1 MNCKQVETNVSA
13 YVDQELGLAEIR
25 DIRGH
30 LFDCPACAKMVE
42 EERHLKHAL
51 RSMKEAA
58 VPEGLEERLMKAV
71 FTEPEPVVIPISR
84 WIARAAVVFVA
95 FFGGWFAL
103 QQIRAANVP
112 VEAAASPN
120 FEISRDH
127 VYQVGADPTQAGPM
141 VVTSSYGAQ

>member
-1 MNCKQVETNVSA
+1 MNCKQVETNLSA

-25 DIRGH
+25 AIRGH
-30 LFDCPACAKMVE
+30 LFECPACAKMVE
-42 EERHLKHAL
+42 EERQLKHAL
-51 RSMKEAA
+51 RAIKEA
-58 VPEGLEERLMKAV
+58 PIPDGLEDRLMKAV
-71 FTEPEPVVIPISR
+71 FAEPEPVVIPMSR
-84 WIARAAVVFVA
+84 WMARAAVVFVA

-103 QQIRAANVP
+103 QQIRAANAP
-112 VEAAASPN
+112 VEAAASPS